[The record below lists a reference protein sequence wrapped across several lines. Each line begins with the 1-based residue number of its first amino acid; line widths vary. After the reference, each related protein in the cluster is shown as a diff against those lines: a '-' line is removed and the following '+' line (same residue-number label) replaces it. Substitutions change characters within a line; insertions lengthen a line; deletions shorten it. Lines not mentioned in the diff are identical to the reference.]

1 MVETILQ
8 HWVFR
13 RFALPFLLIFFA
25 VFAILEKTGLFGT
38 DKKQLNALIAFIV
51 GLMVISV
58 TYPVEVINNLILFL
72 TVSIIAVFAALLL
85 WGFIAGEAKVEGKG
99 VKTFFGIVVIIVI
112 IGAVFWAT
120 GLFMPFIDLLFKQE
134 WSYTFWVNFLF
145 IVVIALALA
154 VVLKSKPQSS

>member
-85 WGFIAGEAKVEGKG
+85 WGFIAGEAKVGGKG
-99 VKTFFGIVVIIVI
+99 MKTFFGIVVIIVI